1 MEQRHFV
8 LVHGACHGAW
18 CWYKIQPLLEA
29 AGHRVTVLDMAGA
42 GVHRKAIQEVKSL
55 EEYSE
60 PLLKTMA
67 CVGPNEKVI
76 LVGHSFGGMSLA
88 LAMEKFPHN
97 ISASVFLTALAP
109 DTHHHPSYVSEQ
121 FLESLPK
128 EFWMDTQS
136 CGYENR
142 VDDEASSSYFL
153 FGPKCM
159 ANFIYHLSPSEDL
172 ALGKSLVR
180 PGSLL
185 VEELAK
191 AEKFTEENYGSVK
204 KVYVICGEDKTIP
217 KHFQKWMIQN
227 YGIQNVME
235 IEGADHMPM
244 FSKPLQVL
252 QCLLQVAHNFT

>member
-121 FLESLPK
+121 
-128 EFWMDTQS
+128 
-136 CGYENR
+136 
-142 VDDEASSSYFL
+142 
-153 FGPKCM
+153 
-159 ANFIYHLSPSEDL
+159 DL